1 MTIAPP
7 RGPTQKRCLGP
18 QVLLRGLIYHWE
30 RPLSKPQVG
39 SWWEVDIGLYWDGK
53 PLPNEFWI
61 NKAWELALFD
71 VAGLSRLPCYEGEGA
86 QGH

>member
-1 MTIAPP
+1 
-7 RGPTQKRCLGP
+7 
-18 QVLLRGLIYHWE
+18 
-30 RPLSKPQVG
+30 VG